1 MKKINYNNVPAPGV
15 YLVSD
20 PSEMQDVNQ
29 YDEDGNL
36 YPIGTIFYLPSQNY
50 KFIVSDWQ
58 YDEETGEPFGIV
70 MECIGEGQDPLLIPQ
85 PDSDDDDDDQG
96 SGGGK

>member
-20 PSEMQDVNQ
+20 PYEMQDMNQ

-36 YPIGTIFYLPSQNY
+36 YPIGTIFYILSYNIKY
-50 KFIVSDWQ
+50 IVSDWQ

-70 MECIGEGQDPLLIPQ
+70 IQYIGGEEDPMYIPQ
-85 PDSDDDDDDQG
+85 PDDDQG
-96 SGGGK
+96 PGGGK